1 MGSLAER
8 AVHQAVHAVLDADE
22 KLASAVLDEENTI
35 NELQIEID
43 DRVVQLLALQQLM
56 AADLRFVLAIAR
68 INNDLERMGDQAVNI
83 AQSAQRIVRHPR
95 VKPYVDLPRM
105 GELAEKMMR
114 DSLDSLVRRDVEL
127 ARSVLSRDDQ
137 VDQLR
142 DQIFRELLTYMM
154 GDSSVVYPAFEL
166 ILVAKNL
173 ERIADHATNV
183 AEDVSTWSPE
193 ATFAILPPTGIL
205 LDHRPTR
212 SRPVP
217 PRRFGSRSDWIRVIR
232 KLELKR
238 HYPQAGSQL
247 PSGRPPGDE
256 PILGCECYRDISP
269 IDLPMRHQLPS
280 FH

>member
-1 MGSLAER
+1 MERHFERDLEELKERLLWMGSLAER
-8 AVHQAVHAVLDADE
+8 SVHQAVNSVLEAEE
-22 KLASAVLDEENTI
+22 KLALAVLNEENVI

-68 INNDLERMGDQAVNI
+68 INNDLERIADQAVNI
-83 AQSAQRIVRHPR
+83 AQSAQRILRHPR

-114 DSLDSLVRRDVEL
+114 DSLDSLVRRDVDL

-142 DQIFRELLTYMM
+142 DQIFRELLSYMM
-154 GDSSVVYPAFEL
+154 GDSSVVFPAFEL

-183 AEDVSTWSPE
+183 AEDV
-193 ATFAILPPTGIL
+193 IYM
-205 LDHRPTR
+205 
-212 SRPVP
+212 V
-217 PRRFGSRSDWIRVIR
+217 
-232 KLELKR
+232 
-238 HYPQAGSQL
+238 AGS
-247 PSGRPPGDE
+247 DV
-256 PILGCECYRDISP
+256 
-269 IDLPMRHQLPS
+269 RHSAADRHPA
-280 FH
+280 